1 MADFMIRFL
10 ICNLFIIILV
20 GILLAAR
27 HLLRNILSGRMQYH
41 LWFLLL
47 GLLTVPFLPIRLTA
61 FPMLLT
67 RLLAYC
73 TPALSHTGNVVN
85 PGELTAP
92 AGETDWLNDFAL
104 SVSNQTP
111 SIAGTILLGIWL
123 SGILVMIALTARS
136 FLRLLNIRQSALPLQ
151 HPAIRRLYRHCLK
164 ELHIRKEI
172 PIYSTAFLQSPVIMG
187 VLRPRIYLPIHII
200 SDYSKTDTG
209 ILCQASCDSSPS
221 GIDGL
226 RQIRYML
233 LHELQH
239 YRHKDALVGYL
250 MTLTG
255 ILYWFNPMVW
265 IALREM
271 RNDREI
277 ACDTS
282 VLHML
287 DPDSYADY
295 GMTLIY
301 FAEKLSRP
309 AFSFAAGLSGN
320 MSQMKRRILHIA
332 AYEKPTAKKRL
343 TGMTASL
350 LVTVLLLSLSP
361 LLSANAAKDDYYRW
375 DASHKNITAI
385 DLSSCFQGYE
395 GSFVLYDMA
404 QDTWNIYDMDRA
416 ALRVSPDSTYKI
428 YDALFGLEAGVITP
442 EDSSMEWNQNL
453 YSFQEWN
460 ADQTLQSAMSAS
472 VNWYFQGIDE
482 QLGISAIDHYLR
494 EIGYGNENTN
504 GNLSS
509 YWLESSLKISP
520 IEQVE
525 LLQKLYE
532 NSLGF
537 DTHNINAA
545 KDSILLS
552 SLETGNLYGKTGTGC
567 IDGMDVNGWFVGY
580 VEAPGNTWFFAA
592 NIAANDGA
600 SGSNAAEITRRI
612 LSEMNIWQE
621 NNGAAFPDSPRL

>member
-10 ICNLFIIILV
+10 ICNLFICALV

-47 GLLTVPFLPIRLTA
+47 GLLTVPFLPFRLTG
-61 FPMLLT
+61 FPMLLA
-67 RLLAYC
+67 RLLAFC
-73 TPALSHTGNVVN
+73 NPALPDTGNIVNQGDVTTPAGDSG
-85 PGELTAP
+85 
-92 AGETDWLNDFAL
+92 WLNDFTL
-104 SVSNQTP
+104 SISNQTP

-123 SGILVMIALTARS
+123 AGILVMVVLTARS
-136 FLRLLNIRQSALPLQ
+136 SLRLQNIRQSALPLQ
-151 HPAIRRLYRHCLK
+151 NPAIRRLYRHCLK

-172 PIYSTAFLQSPVIMG
+172 PIYSTAFLQSPVIIG
-187 VLRPRIYLPIHII
+187 FLRPHIYLPIHII
-200 SDYSKTDTG
+200 SDYSKIDTDKF
-209 ILCQASCDSSPS
+209 CQASCGSSPS
-221 GIDGL
+221 GMNGL
-226 RQIRYML
+226 HQIRYML

-239 YRHKDALVGYL
+239 YRHKDALAGYL

-265 IALREM
+265 IALKEM

-282 VLHML
+282 VLNML
-287 DPDSYADY
+287 EPDSYEDY
-295 GMTLIY
+295 GMTLIH

-309 AFSFAAGLSGN
+309 AFPFAAGLSGS
-320 MSQMKRRILHIA
+320 MSQMKRRILNIA
-332 AYEKPTAKKRL
+332 AYETPTAKKRL
-343 TGMTASL
+343 TGMTAFL
-350 LVTVLLLSLSP
+350 MVTVLLISMAP
-361 LLSANAAKDDYYRW
+361 LLSANAAKDDYYGW
-375 DASHKNITAI
+375 DTSHKNTNII

-428 YDALFGLEAGVITP
+428 YDALIGLEAGVITP
-442 EDSSMEWNQNL
+442 EDSTMEWNREL
-453 YSFQEWN
+453 YPFQEWN

-472 VNWYFQGIDE
+472 VNWYFQEIDK
-482 QLGISAIDHYLR
+482 QLGISAIDRYIR
-494 EIGYGNENTN
+494 KIGYGNENTK
-504 GNLSS
+504 GGLSS
-509 YWLESSLKISP
+509 YWMESSLKISP

-525 LLQKLYE
+525 LLRKLYE

-537 DTHNINAA
+537 RTKNIDTV

-552 SLETGNLYGKTGTGC
+552 SSKAGNLYGKTGTGC
-567 IDGMDVNGWFVGY
+567 IDGKDVNGWFIGY
-580 VEAPGNTWFFAA
+580 VEAPDNTWFFAA
-592 NIAANDGA
+592 NIAANDDA
-600 SGSNAAEITRRI
+600 SGNSAAEITRHI
-612 LSEMNIWQE
+612 LSKINIWQ
-621 NNGAAFPDSPRL
+621 

>member
-10 ICNLFIIILV
+10 ICNLFICALV

-47 GLLTVPFLPIRLTA
+47 GLLTVPFLPFRLTG
-61 FPMLLT
+61 FPMLLA
-67 RLLAYC
+67 RLLAFC
-73 TPALSHTGNVVN
+73 NPALPDTGNIVNQGDVTTPAGDSG
-85 PGELTAP
+85 
-92 AGETDWLNDFAL
+92 WLNDFTL
-104 SVSNQTP
+104 SISNQTP

-123 SGILVMIALTARS
+123 AGILVMVVLTARS
-136 FLRLLNIRQSALPLQ
+136 SLRLQNIRQSALPLQ
-151 HPAIRRLYRHCLK
+151 NPAIRRLYRHCLK

-172 PIYSTAFLQSPVIMG
+172 PIYSTAFLQSPVITG
-187 VLRPRIYLPIHII
+187 FLRPRIYLPIHII
-200 SDYSKTDTG
+200 SDYSKTDTDK
-209 ILCQASCDSSPS
+209 LCQASCGSCPS
-221 GIDGL
+221 GMDGL

-239 YRHKDALVGYL
+239 YKHKDTLVNYL

-265 IALREM
+265 IALKEM

-282 VLHML
+282 VLNML
-287 DPDSYADY
+287 EPDSYEDY
-295 GMTLIY
+295 GMTLIH

-309 AFSFAAGLSGN
+309 AFPFAAGLSGS
-320 MSQMKRRILHIA
+320 MSQMKRRILNIA
-332 AYEKPTAKKRL
+332 AYETPTAKKRL
-343 TGMTASL
+343 TGMTAFL
-350 LVTVLLLSLSP
+350 MVTVLLISMAP
-361 LLSANAAKDDYYRW
+361 LLSANAAKDDYYGW
-375 DASHKNITAI
+375 DTSHKNTNII

-428 YDALFGLEAGVITP
+428 YDALIGLEAGVITP
-442 EDSSMEWNQNL
+442 EDSTMEWNREL
-453 YSFQEWN
+453 YPFQEWN
-460 ADQTLQSAMSAS
+460 TDQTLQSAMSAS
-472 VNWYFQGIDE
+472 VNWYFQEIDK
-482 QLGISAIDHYLR
+482 QLGTSAIDRYIR
-494 EIGYGNENTN
+494 EIRYGNENTK
-504 GNLSS
+504 GGLSS
-509 YWLESSLKISP
+509 YWMESSLKISP

-525 LLQKLYE
+525 LLRKLYE

-537 DTHNINAA
+537 RTKNIDTV

-552 SLETGNLYGKTGTGC
+552 SSESGNLYGKTGTGC
-567 IDGMDVNGWFVGY
+567 IDGKDVNGWFVGY
-580 VEAPGNTWFFAA
+580 VEAPDNTWFFAA
-592 NIAANDGA
+592 NIAANDDA
-600 SGSNAAEITRRI
+600 SGSNAAEITQHI
-612 LSEMNIWQE
+612 LSGMGIWQ
-621 NNGAAFPDSPRL
+621 

>member
-10 ICNLFIIILV
+10 ICNLFICALV
-20 GILLAAR
+20 GILLASR

-47 GLLTVPFLPIRLTA
+47 GLLTVPFLPLRLTG
-61 FPMLLT
+61 FPMLLA
-67 RLLAYC
+67 RLLAFC
-73 TPALSHTGNVVN
+73 APALPDARSVVN
-85 PGELTAP
+85 QGDMAAP
-92 AGETDWLNDFAL
+92 AGDSGWLNDFTL
-104 SVSNQTP
+104 SISNQTP

-123 SGILVMIALTARS
+123 AGILVMVVRTARS
-136 FLRLLNIRQSALPLQ
+136 SLRLQNIRQSALPLQ
-151 HPAIRRLYRHCLK
+151 NPAIRRLYRHCLK

-172 PIYSTAFLQSPVIMG
+172 PIYSTAFLQSPVITG
-187 VLRPRIYLPIHII
+187 FLRPCIYLPIHII
-200 SDYSKTDTG
+200 SDYSKTDTDK
-209 ILCQASCDSSPS
+209 LCQASCGSCPS
-221 GIDGL
+221 GMDGL
-226 RQIRYML
+226 HQIRYML

-239 YRHKDALVGYL
+239 YRHKDALAGYL

-282 VLHML
+282 VLNML
-287 DPDSYADY
+287 EPDSYEDY
-295 GMTLIY
+295 GMTLIH

-309 AFSFAAGLSGN
+309 AFPFAAGLSGS
-320 MSQMKRRILHIA
+320 MSQMKRRILNIA
-332 AYEKPTAKKRL
+332 TYETPTTKKRL
-343 TGMTASL
+343 TGMTAFL
-350 LVTVLLLSLSP
+350 MVTVLLISMAP
-361 LLSANAAKDDYYRW
+361 LLSANAAKDDYYGW
-375 DASHKNITAI
+375 DTPHKNINII

-428 YDALFGLEAGVITP
+428 YDALIGLEAGIITP
-442 EDSSMEWNQNL
+442 EDSTMEWNREL
-453 YSFQEWN
+453 YPFQEWN

-472 VNWYFQGIDE
+472 VNWYFQEIDK
-482 QLGISAIDHYLR
+482 QLGTSAIDRYIR
-494 EIGYGNENTN
+494 EIRYGNENTK
-504 GNLSS
+504 GGLSS
-509 YWLESSLKISP
+509 YWMESSLKISP

-525 LLQKLYE
+525 LLRKLYE

-537 DTHNINAA
+537 RTKNIDTV

-552 SLETGNLYGKTGTGC
+552 SSESGNLYGKTGTGC
-567 IDGMDVNGWFVGY
+567 IDGKDVNGWFVGY
-580 VEAPGNTWFFAA
+580 VEAPDNTWFFAA
-592 NIAANDGA
+592 NIAANDDA
-600 SGSNAAEITRRI
+600 SGNSAAEITRHI
-612 LSEMNIWQE
+612 LSKINIWQ
-621 NNGAAFPDSPRL
+621 

>member
-10 ICNLFIIILV
+10 ICNLFICALV

-47 GLLTVPFLPIRLTA
+47 GLLTVPFLPFRLTG
-61 FPMLLT
+61 FPMLLA
-67 RLLAYC
+67 RLLAFC
-73 TPALSHTGNVVN
+73 NPALPDTGNIVNQGDVTTPAGDSG
-85 PGELTAP
+85 
-92 AGETDWLNDFAL
+92 WLNDFTL
-104 SVSNQTP
+104 SISNQTP

-123 SGILVMIALTARS
+123 AGILVMVVLTARS
-136 FLRLLNIRQSALPLQ
+136 SLRLQNIRQSALPLQ
-151 HPAIRRLYRHCLK
+151 NPAICRLYRHCLK

-172 PIYSTAFLQSPVIMG
+172 PIYSTAFLQSPVIIG
-187 VLRPRIYLPIHII
+187 FLRPHIYLPIHII
-200 SDYSKTDTG
+200 SDYSKIDTDKF
-209 ILCQASCDSSPS
+209 CQASCGSSPS
-221 GIDGL
+221 GMNGL
-226 RQIRYML
+226 HQIRYML

-239 YRHKDALVGYL
+239 YRHKDALAGYL

-265 IALREM
+265 IALKEM

-282 VLHML
+282 VLNML
-287 DPDSYADY
+287 EPDSYEDY
-295 GMTLIY
+295 GMTLIH

-309 AFSFAAGLSGN
+309 AFPFSAGLSGN
-320 MSQMKRRILHIA
+320 MSQMKRRILNIA
-332 AYEKPTAKKRL
+332 AYETPTAQKRL
-343 TGMTASL
+343 TGMTAFL
-350 LVTVLLLSLSP
+350 MVTVLLISMAP
-361 LLSANAAKDDYYRW
+361 LLSANAAKDDYYGW
-375 DASHKNITAI
+375 DTSHKNTNII

-460 ADQTLQSAMSAS
+460 ADQTLQSALSAS
-472 VNWYFQGIDE
+472 VNWYFQEIDK
-482 QLGISAIDHYLR
+482 QLGTSAIDRYIR
-494 EIGYGNENTN
+494 EIRYGNENTK
-504 GNLSS
+504 GGLSS
-509 YWLESSLKISP
+509 YWMESSLKISP

-525 LLQKLYE
+525 LLRKLYE
-532 NSLGF
+532 NNLGF
-537 DTHNINAA
+537 GIQNVNAV

-552 SLETGNLYGKTGTGC
+552 SSEAGNLYGKTGTGC
-567 IDGMDVNGWFVGY
+567 IDGKDVNGWFVGY
-580 VEAPGNTWFFAA
+580 VEAPDNTWFFAA
-592 NIAANDGA
+592 NIAANDDA
-600 SGSNAAEITRRI
+600 SGNSAAEITQHI
-612 LSEMNIWQE
+612 LSKINIWH
-621 NNGAAFPDSPRL
+621 